1 LKREFIKN
9 LVWLQALNWLIKP
22 VWILWIERTVQ
33 LQLGNEWYGQY
44 FVHFNVG
51 LLFAVLLD
59 AGLNSYISREVATHG
74 KVLHLKRILFLRLV
88 FGGLY
93 VLLVAAVAWWQ
104 SLSALLVLLVCINQI
119 LASFLLLIRAIL
131 QGKHLFISDGVLSVT
146 DRLIAVIGSAVFLYG
161 NREFSGFNGV
171 VVFLLAQTVGYIVAL
186 VLGGYF
192 LRFSQNKVQE
202 VSAVFAIPTFKE
214 WLKQVGWYIAMAL
227 AMSIFT
233 RVDSLMIRIFSPDV
247 QGAEGIQN
255 AGFFQ
260 AGLYAQGYRLLDAAL
275 IFSTLLSTQLLP
287 IFSRNI
293 SQNKSSETVL
303 WGSFRLVWLVSV
315 SAFLLAVV
323 LGKPIIEMMYKGK
336 WETQSAEMITASWKI
351 FCFLMAAYIPM
362 ALIHVFGTYVT
373 AMGELKWL
381 TKIAVL
387 ALLINIAL
395 NRIFIVEF
403 GALGASW
410 SCLITQGFFA
420 VACIWKITKVNVLK
434 WDIKRLKII
443 VFTVVLAILALW
455 LNSYLVAQ
463 GWSVL
468 YQGLS
473 YFSWIILLFLVA
485 FWEEIKGVLRKVT
498 SR

>member
-1 LKREFIKN
+1 
-9 LVWLQALNWLIKP
+9 

-171 VVFLLAQTVGYIVAL
+171 VVFLLAQTVGYVVAL

-233 RVDSLMIRIFSPDV
+233 RVDSLMIRIFSPDL
-247 QGAEGIQN
+247 QGAGGVQS

-315 SAFLLAVV
+315 SAFLLSVV
-323 LGKPIIEMMYKGK
+323 LGKPVIEMMYKGK
-336 WETQSAEMITASWKI
+336 WETQSVEMITASWKI

-373 AMGELKWL
+373 ALGEL
-381 TKIAVL
+381 
-387 ALLINIAL
+387 
-395 NRIFIVEF
+395 
-403 GALGASW
+403 
-410 SCLITQGFFA
+410 
-420 VACIWKITKVNVLK
+420 
-434 WDIKRLKII
+434 
-443 VFTVVLAILALW
+443 
-455 LNSYLVAQ
+455 
-463 GWSVL
+463 
-468 YQGLS
+468 
-473 YFSWIILLFLVA
+473 
-485 FWEEIKGVLRKVT
+485 
-498 SR
+498 